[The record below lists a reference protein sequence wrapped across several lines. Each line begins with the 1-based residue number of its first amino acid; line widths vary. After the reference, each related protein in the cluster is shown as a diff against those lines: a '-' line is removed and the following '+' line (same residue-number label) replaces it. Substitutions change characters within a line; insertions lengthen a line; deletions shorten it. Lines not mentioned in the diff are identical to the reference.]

1 MKILKNYNTF
11 VFENA
16 TEMVEIF
23 NDADILESIVTD
35 SNSLLKSIKAEEV
48 DLFQTFSLSPDNLKS
63 NITIEELYDNKIFND
78 SLIKNGFKKNEL
90 ESTDESETFIEDA
103 IHIKFFSIYDK
114 NSSELE
120 QPKFIIYQSKKKKSN
135 TWEDVKCYKVNSDM
149 KHFYNKLT
157 NKSIEIK
164 KGGKLYVYNT
174 SNSGMD
180 WQLSP
185 NEKETDS
192 FKKMMSND
200 DIKAIL
206 LDDDVSITILA

>member
-11 VFENA
+11 IFENA
-16 TEMVEIF
+16 TEMVEVF

-78 SLIKNGFKKNEL
+78 SLIKNGYKKNEL

-120 QPKFIIYQSKKKKSN
+120 QPKFIQ
-135 TWEDVKCYKVNSDM
+135 
-149 KHFYNKLT
+149 
-157 NKSIEIK
+157 
-164 KGGKLYVYNT
+164 
-174 SNSGMD
+174 
-180 WQLSP
+180 P
-185 NEKETDS
+185 
-192 FKKMMSND
+192 
-200 DIKAIL
+200 IL
-206 LDDDVSITILA
+206 FDHAYL